1 MMAALTAHP
10 HPERSASPVIRR
22 GVAATVLVVHA
33 LVVAAV
39 LQQETL
45 PPVQSGQTVMV
56 SFVSEEAQEQAVE
69 SPPAPTTPAE
79 APPVLATERQVVS
92 EAAPILTEPAPALAA
107 SPAAVVQPAADVA
120 APPHSDAVPAALP
133 PSVLTP
139 PSFGAAYLNNP
150 RPVYPLASKRLQEQ
164 GVTLLRVL
172 VGADGRPQ
180 DIQIEQGSGFDRL
193 DRAARMAVRDW
204 RFVPA
209 RAGDK
214 AVSGW
219 VTVPINWKLEN

>member
-10 HPERSASPVIRR
+10 HPEHSASPVIRHA
-22 GVAATVLVVHA
+22 VATTVLVVHA

-39 LQQETL
+39 LQQEAL

-56 SFVSEEAQEQAVE
+56 SFVSEAAQEATE
-69 SPPAPTTPAE
+69 ATPAPPVPVE

-92 EAAPILTEPAPALAA
+92 ETAPAIATVPVPAPATP
-107 SPAAVVQPAADVA
+107 PAAAAQVPAEVA
-120 APPHSDAVPAALP
+120 APAPSDAVPAALA
-133 PSVLTP
+133 PSVVTP

-150 RPVYPLASKRLQEQ
+150 RPVYPLASRRLQEQ

-209 RAGDK
+209 RVGEK

-219 VTVPINWKLEN
+219 VTVPINWNLEN